1 MSETTQRGTC
11 QKMTG
16 GAP

>member
-1 MSETTQRGTC
+1 MST

-16 GAP
+16 GSA